1 MKVIVIGDGKVG
13 RTIVGHI
20 CNEGH
25 EVVVVDKNP
34 NNVDEIV
41 SLYDVMGLCGN
52 GASYDVLKDSG
63 ADKADLLIAVTSSD
77 ETNILACLIAQ
88 KLGTKSTIARI
99 RNVEY
104 SNQTNIFRTDL
115 GIKMTINPEKE
126 SANEILK
133 IINFPEAIKVD
144 SFANGKVDLV
154 EKYIPEDS
162 PLVGQS
168 LASLYQKYQI
178 KVLVCAVQRNEEVF
192 IPSGNF
198 TFEAKDRVHIT
209 ANSNA
214 SLREFFNKTGLL
226 ESKIKRIMIIGGSKI
241 AVYLAND
248 LIKAKFDVK
257 IIEKNYDRCVELSN
271 QLPKATIIHGDGADQ
286 DLLSEEGFKD
296 TDAVICLT
304 NSDEENIVVS
314 MYAFK
319 EAIQKIIT
327 KINKASLVNIMESI
341 SMASIISPKD
351 ITSSQIVSYIR
362 AANNAR
368 GNNVVTLSKLVN
380 NQVEALEFVAK
391 ADNRLLD
398 IPLKELKLKKNILI
412 AAIIRGDETII
423 PNGNDQI
430 NENDNVIVVSTNQYL
445 DDLSDILE

>member
-34 NNVDEIV
+34 SNVDEIV

-88 KLGTKSTIARI
+88 KLGTKSTIARV

-144 SFANGKVDLV
+144 SFANGKVNLV

-178 KVLVCAVQRNEEVF
+178 KVLVCAVSRNDEVF

-198 TFEAKDRVHIT
+198 TFEARDRVHIT

-214 SLREFFNKTGLL
+214 SLREFFSKTGLL

-248 LIKAKFDVK
+248 LIKARYDVK
-257 IIEKNYDRCVELSN
+257 IIEKNYDKCVELSN

-286 DLLSEEGFKD
+286 ALLAEEGFKD

-319 EAIQKIIT
+319 EEIQKIIT

-380 NQVEALEFVAK
+380 NRVEALEFVAK
-391 ADNRLLD
+391 ADNKLLN

-412 AAIIRGDETII
+412 AAIIRSDETII

>member
-34 NNVDEIV
+34 SNVDEIV

-88 KLGTKSTIARI
+88 KLGTKSTIARV

-178 KVLVCAVQRNEEVF
+178 KVLVCAVSRNDEVF

-198 TFEAKDRVHIT
+198 TFEARDRVHIT

-214 SLREFFNKTGLL
+214 SLREFFSKTGLL

-241 AVYLAND
+241 AIYLAND
-248 LIKAKFDVK
+248 LIKARYDVK
-257 IIEKNYDRCVELSN
+257 IIEKNYDKCVELSN

-286 DLLSEEGFKD
+286 ALLAEEGFKD

-319 EAIQKIIT
+319 EEIQKIIT

-380 NQVEALEFVAK
+380 NRVEALEFVAK
-391 ADNRLLD
+391 ADNKLLN

-412 AAIIRGDETII
+412 AAIIRSDETII

>member
-25 EVVVVDKNP
+25 EVVVIDKNP

-77 ETNILACLIAQ
+77 ETNILAWLIAQ
-88 KLGTKSTIARI
+88 KLGAKSTIARV

-104 SNQTNIFRTDL
+104 SNQTNIFRKDL

-144 SFANGKVDLV
+144 SFANRKVDLV

-178 KVLVCAVQRNEEVF
+178 KVLVCAGSTAGGIKMSRIILLTKSSSKKVKNMVSPRKVETICMDGKPANDATIEGVQSFTIVYF
-192 IPSGNF
+192 IILVVCAILISIDNYDIV
-198 TFEAKDRVHIT
+198 TNIT
-209 ANSNA
+209 ASLACISNVGPGLSA
-214 SLREFFNKTGLL
+214 VGPAGTFKGFSSFSKFILSLEMIAGRLELFPLLVLFNPKTW
-226 ESKIKRIMIIGGSKI
+226 KKRI
-241 AVYLAND
+241 
-248 LIKAKFDVK
+248 
-257 IIEKNYDRCVELSN
+257 
-271 QLPKATIIHGDGADQ
+271 
-286 DLLSEEGFKD
+286 
-296 TDAVICLT
+296 
-304 NSDEENIVVS
+304 
-314 MYAFK
+314 
-319 EAIQKIIT
+319 
-327 KINKASLVNIMESI
+327 
-341 SMASIISPKD
+341 
-351 ITSSQIVSYIR
+351 
-362 AANNAR
+362 
-368 GNNVVTLSKLVN
+368 
-380 NQVEALEFVAK
+380 
-391 ADNRLLD
+391 
-398 IPLKELKLKKNILI
+398 
-412 AAIIRGDETII
+412 
-423 PNGNDQI
+423 
-430 NENDNVIVVSTNQYL
+430 
-445 DDLSDILE
+445 

>member
-296 TDAVICLT
+296 TDAVISLT

>member
-88 KLGTKSTIARI
+88 KLGTKSTIARV

-178 KVLVCAVQRNEEVF
+178 KVLVCAVSRNDEVF

-214 SLREFFNKTGLL
+214 SLREFFSKTGLL

-241 AVYLAND
+241 AVYLAHD

-257 IIEKNYDRCVELSN
+257 IIEKNYDKCVELSN

-314 MYAFK
+314 MYALK
-319 EAIQKIIT
+319 EEIQKIIT
-327 KINKASLVNIMESI
+327 KINKPSLVNIMESI

-380 NQVEALEFVAK
+380 NLLSAFATNSK
-391 ADNRLLD
+391 A
-398 IPLKELKLKKNILI
+398 
-412 AAIIRGDETII
+412 
-423 PNGNDQI
+423 
-430 NENDNVIVVSTNQYL
+430 ST
-445 DDLSDILE
+445 

>member
-88 KLGTKSTIARI
+88 KLGTKSTIARV

-178 KVLVCAVQRNEEVF
+178 KVLVCAVSRNDEVF

-214 SLREFFNKTGLL
+214 SLREFFSKTGLL

-241 AVYLAND
+241 AVYLAHD

-257 IIEKNYDRCVELSN
+257 IIEKNYDKCVELSN

-314 MYAFK
+314 MYALK
-319 EAIQKIIT
+319 EEIQKIIT
-327 KINKASLVNIMESI
+327 KINKPSLVNIMESI

-391 ADNRLLD
+391 ADNRLLNT
-398 IPLKELKLKKNILI
+398 PLKELKLKKNILI

-430 NENDNVIVVSTNQYL
+430 NENDNVIVVSTNQFL